1 MKKWIPLLIVVA
13 VVIIIV
19 MVNVGKSTDNAADRH
34 AENKAIKFNTHI
46 YIENSGSMD
55 GYVNGNTEFKDAIDH
70 VLVMLNSTYG
80 TPEISFVNSQILPT
94 GLSKDISQFSQQL
107 TPASLHV
114 GDTGSSNINNI
125 FNMILN
131 NTDENTVSVLVSDCV
146 YSIHGNDAGGLLAHE
161 KNLTQGAFM
170 AAIKKKKNDLAT
182 IVLQCSSK
190 FDGYYYD
197 MNDKPIAY
205 QGHRPFYMIF
215 VGKTAYIK
223 NLYAKIELDNEHMN
237 NLLNSYMISSQEVD
251 YGIDSVSIITDE
263 FTDNINR
270 IKPNKNSLG
279 ISTMELEGNGKFTMA
294 VGFDAS
300 AIFVDKSYLTDKN
313 NYSVDPK
320 NVKIKAIGQVDRNS
334 AAYGDCSSFALPY
347 YIQFECAGQPSEITL
362 SLDYKM
368 PKWVYDS
375 STDNDSGCVP
385 KENVTF
391 GISYMIEGISE
402 AYRVRNSSQSIF
414 KIKFNIENYK

>member
-1 MKKWIPLLIVVA
+1 MKKWIPLIIVVA
-13 VVIIIV
+13 AVIIIV
-19 MVNVGKSTDNAADRH
+19 GIANVGKSKDNAGRH

-70 VLVMLNSTYG
+70 VLVMLNTTYG
-80 TPEISFVNSQILPT
+80 SPEISFVNSQILPT
-94 GLSKDISQFSQQL
+94 GLSKDITQFSRQL
-107 TPASLHV
+107 SPSSLHV

-131 NTDENTVSVLVSDCV
+131 KTDDNTVSVLVSDCV
-146 YSIHGNDAGGLLAHE
+146 YSINGNDAGGLLAHE

-170 AAIKKKKNDLAT
+170 GAIKKRNNDLAT
-182 IVLQCSSK
+182 IVLQCSSN

-197 MNDKPIAY
+197 MNDKPILY
-205 QGHRPFYMIF
+205 HGRRPFYMIF

-223 NLYAKIELDNEHMN
+223 DLYAKIELDREHMD
-237 NLLNSYMISSQEVD
+237 NLMNSYMISSQEVD
-251 YGIDSVSIITDE
+251 YGFDSASIITDE
-263 FTDNINR
+263 YTSNIDR
-270 IKPNKNSLG
+270 IKPDKNDLG
-279 ISTMELEGNGKFTMA
+279 ISSMELEGNGKFTMA

-313 NYSVDPK
+313 NYSVDPQ
-320 NVKIKAIGQVDRNS
+320 NVKIKTIGLVDKNS
-334 AAYGDCSSFALPY
+334 AAYGDCSSFASPY
-347 YIQFECAGQPSEITL
+347 YIQFECAGQPSDITL

-375 STDNDSGCVP
+375 STDNDSGRVP

-402 AYRVRNSSQSIF
+402 AYRVTNPSQSIF